1 MNKKESKYFATAAKM
16 DEALIELL
24 EKKDFEYITVKEICE
39 RAGVNRSTF
48 YLHYENTVDLLHE
61 ATRHVI
67 NEFLSYF
74 SEMNKKRD
82 VQKAHSL
89 DIGELIFI
97 DPKYILPYLAYIKEN
112 SRVFVTALHRLDVMG
127 FDAYYGRMFKY
138 IFDPIMERFGVE
150 RADREYIMKFYLTG
164 ITAISTEWIKKGCVE
179 SPERICD
186 IIIKCVGGYR
196 ASEI

>member
-16 DEALIELL
+16 DIALIDLL

-61 ATRHVI
+61 ATRHVVD
-67 NEFLSYF
+67 EFLSCF
-74 SEMNKKRD
+74 VEK
-82 VQKAHSL
+82 QGLISL
-89 DIGELIFI
+89 PIKPSYESKELIFI
-97 DPKYILPYLAYIKEN
+97 DPKYILPYLTYIKEN
-112 SRVFVTALHRLDVMG
+112 RRIFMTALHRLDVMG
-127 FDAYYGRMFKY
+127 FDAYYGRMFKH
-138 IFDPIMERFGVE
+138 IFDPIMEHFGVE
-150 RADREYIMKFYLTG
+150 RAEREYMMKFYLTG

-179 SPERICD
+179 SPENICD

-196 ASEI
+196 SSEI